1 MEPCAQSIAAGDG
14 RELWQFLPGGQIA
27 SVTGKKC
34 MTVSTGGAVVLKACD
49 ATGASQ
55 WEAQGSGSGLPI
67 TFESICVHTFDEVSC
82 A

>member
-55 WEAQGSGSGLPI
+55 WEARGSGS
-67 TFESICVHTFDEVSC
+67 TYC
-82 A
+82 